1 MDRLRLVVHGRIVEA
16 SVELPVDEQASP
28 VGVEKLVAWQ
38 GLHAFETAISI
49 VVFDEKRKPGR
60 AE

>member
-1 MDRLRLVVHGRIVEA
+1 MDCLRLVVHRPVAEA
-16 SVELPVDEQASP
+16 SAEFPVDEQASP
-28 VGVEKLVAWQ
+28 VSVEKLVAWQ
-38 GLHAFETAISI
+38 CPHPFETAISI